1 MDALSA
7 IGYFAQ
13 LYHIPPEKIQPFI
26 FASYH
31 HFLPNDSFVYPQT
44 IKVPSSAFL
53 AIIYAMNLPGV
64 MTIPLDSSRFDKQ
77 EYSYLARERYE
88 VVYPAVRDFKWDMIN
103 IYIDYT
109 GDTLSLVQYLTGLE
123 KMAVSGVFFLR

>member
-26 FASYH
+26 FASYQQ
-31 HFLPNDSFVYPQT
+31 FFPNNSIVYPDS
-44 IKVPSSAFL
+44 INVPSSAFL

-64 MTIPLDSSRFDKQ
+64 MTIPLDSSRFNRQ
-77 EYSYLARERYE
+77 PASYLNRERYE